1 MRIKDLFL
9 LFFLGCYVLGYSAIP
24 APDNN
29 CLTFDGENDYV
40 ALANESA
47 YDVTSRFTVEFW
59 IKVNEWD
66 RAWQAIITKGDNT
79 WRVQREFETNYIR
92 LDVGDKSV
100 SSTTEFNDGEWHHV
114 VCEKY
119 DYQLRIYVDGVVEDT
134 EWYAPLMCPTNNEP
148 VIIGENSGATGRF
161 FNGQI
166 DDIRFWNRAR
176 YHNTSS
182 LPPDLWNHPPDLG
195 DANLISYFSM
205 DDDSDPNLLVDDKGT
220 GNGTI
225 YGAQYVPSPLP
236 VGLNCYGGTY
246 SDPLVFEYD
255 LIKVF
260 DDIHTDD
267 SFTIEPGVTVEFHGY
282 FGITVGGIW
291 NTFEAIG
298 TEAEPII
305 FTVAD
310 TTGFSDIDDETDTAG
325 GWKNLNI
332 LTGPGHNDIRAIDHC
347 IFEYAKASAI
357 IVNDYTKMSI
367 TNSTFRNNYS
377 LGQAG
382 AVFVD
387 NNSMAQHES
396 QTAIENC
403 TFENNRAYGFSSGT
417 ADGGAIYINQN
428 DVIIRNCIFDGNI
441 SSGAGGA
448 VALNS
453 QNYSSYVFLTEFYNN
468 ILINNSALN
477 GGALAIYDYDDNTF
491 NNNIFKDNSATNGGG
506 IYFDGTANLGLY
518 NNIIM
523 GNTADSGNQIYINST
538 DSDPSFEY
546 SFIEGGFDDF
556 EGSGAGSY
564 SGTFANCSDRDPL
577 FVGSGDHPYDISD
590 VSPCINAGKPG
601 TTAGDYDFL
610 GNDRI
615 FTATASNNS
624 SIDTILNSIDIG
636 PYEKQQD
643 SGIIPND
650 FTVSSSLNLHHDLT
664 IPDGTTFTINK
675 SITMQPNVCINIYG
689 SLIAQ
694 GNQDSPLNIW
704 RTNIDNTTDEAML
717 NFFGPS
723 AEANFSQL
731 DFCKLVQ
738 PGNSSNVQYGGA
750 IYAEGYDDLLIRNTW
765 FLFGRAAYGGALAF
779 VNSSA
784 EVNSCVLLSN
794 QATTSGGAIYCSN
807 ASPILANLTIY
818 NNSSSGSHGAIAADA
833 QSDPEISSCII
844 WNNGDSPVSTD
855 LDVKFSDVEG
865 GYSGVQN
872 IDVDPLFISTNDP
885 YNPNLRLK
893 STSLCL
899 NAGMIDTSSLNLP
912 DIDYYGNPRIH
923 QHTNSYYT
931 RVDMGAYEYPGL
943 SSPYNLEASDGNNN
957 YPGYVN
963 LSWEFNGNYNPLNGF
978 QIYRNNNLI
987 GTVYPQIYSYSDY
1000 EATPGVI
1007 TEYSVVAYAGTE
1019 ISESSTDNG
1028 YLKPNGIITGTITT
1042 PNNNPVADIVV
1053 SLEPSSGYCLEIP
1066 QVASGVWMEVIDL
1079 TQFSELTVEMWVK
1092 TADSDCG
1099 LFSFWNFDLWE
1110 MNCVLGIN
1118 SDGKLLYTDGI
1129 DTVLQQ
1135 VDTLLVNDNQW
1146 HHLAVVSNTTTNQ
1159 TLIYLDTVLIADSPV
1174 AFNPGD
1180 AQGLCVEGYTGFA
1193 DDVRLWSDS
1202 RTQSE
1207 LTLNKTTVIPW
1218 NSENLLGY
1226 WGMNEGSGD
1235 ICFDATNYGNNG
1247 FINGTSWSADEP
1259 GIVLGGITNNW
1270 GEYSITQIPFGSY
1283 TTFTVTPSKPGHFF
1297 QPEQRL
1303 ITLSSSNISANNV
1316 DFTDDSLLP
1325 ISGRVMFQN
1334 TMEPVK
1340 EAYILL
1346 NGANSIP
1353 PTITD
1358 DEGYYVMEVE
1368 HGTEC
1373 LLSVD
1378 YHEHDFNR
1386 VWDLGAVTF
1395 PQANKNFENVTRTCC
1410 LVEVLG
1416 GEEGFPIGAFD
1427 ILLQSMSGNFA
1438 DTLLAGSFG
1447 GQWTAGRVIVDN
1459 IPPLNYNVTVTPN
1472 SAVYPG
1478 DPFNLLIDQQFIDL
1492 RTQSSD
1498 LRYPDLENPNT
1509 IKDTLTYVWYN
1520 DLQVAVTWPDD
1531 YDLKYFPSLPDNGFF
1546 VVPQNEW
1553 ITLEVSAFEDYEYDD
1568 NGHITYLNDC
1578 DITINDEIGPAG
1590 ETESAFVDTTI
1601 FVYEFAPYL
1610 PNLLSGGDRP
1620 YQNKIEIEVY
1630 DADQDR
1636 YAIQTDWAITEGAK
1650 PQESTFSTTSPEIP
1664 FLVLHDPPGDQSF
1677 ASFNQSSSQST
1688 AFSVQVD
1695 RGMGSTQETTICLGL
1710 DIVQDVGLFYSI
1722 QTEIDVTCDLIF
1734 GSSMNMHQ
1742 SNETEQLFTF
1752 TTSEEYTT
1760 SAEDQLIGLESDLFV
1775 GGAINLLWGLTKE
1788 LAWNDTI
1795 QDVEIED
1802 NIMVTPDGF
1811 ETMYIY
1817 TESQIRQNVI
1827 PNCYVIGDTASAVMW
1842 QSYLDM
1848 NLDNIDNAV
1857 ANPNHPGNISFNAG
1871 AGYSYEETTSSTSS
1885 RTFSFET
1892 TVSND
1897 FGMLI
1902 GGTVNGVGGT
1912 YGFSFET
1919 SITYGMSSTQTYETQ
1934 NTISY
1939 TLADDD
1945 EVSDLNYLP
1954 DYFTVDIKKDPVYG
1968 TPVFDLISGVSSNRW
1983 EPETTPR
1990 AGVTFGASTNS
2001 IQELAEGD
2009 VAVFLLYLG
2018 NDSRTHEDRRY
2029 YLTMHH
2035 GTNPGG
2041 ALVKINGF
2049 PLVDAIPID
2058 IPGDQMVN
2066 VVMTVEQGPS
2076 AYVYDD
2082 LTLEFYDLGDRGN
2095 DSPDSLVAGHDFY
2108 LFQEFDVSWEPP
2120 FSRVDIFSPNDN
2132 WILNAAN
2139 DDTLDIV
2146 LYEYDLSKPT
2156 FESIKFQYKHPY
2168 DDTWFT
2174 ASQIYRAELEQ
2185 LSTNYFTIEWDVD
2198 QISDGAYLIRAGTT
2212 DSIQADYY
2220 CQPVPGH
2227 IDRAIPEV
2235 LGIPQPGDGI
2245 LSLGDEIYVNFTEFI
2260 DPTFI
2265 DPFNTSLIINSTGDP
2280 IDIDIDCFENNV
2292 TLTSQWANYYI
2303 ENETLTA
2310 TVAGIKDLYGN
2321 VLSTPVV
2328 WEFYVNSNPVY
2339 WQTPKI
2345 EVIKPLGES
2354 MQITTH
2360 LINSGGQFSSWS
2372 INNLPNWLTADVYAG
2387 TLLPLD
2393 TQTINFT
2400 ISNELSFGT
2409 FIDTVYADI
2418 PALGIEPLVF
2428 EVSVLANPPD
2438 WAATQL
2444 NVYDYS
2450 MTITGELFMEG
2461 EISNDTNDIIGAFVE
2476 DDQGGLECRGYA
2488 SLQLCQY
2495 TTPASHQ
2502 FYLTVH
2508 SNEETADDLIF
2519 RVWDASTSKEHYG
2532 ITEEYSFVS
2541 GGIYGTILA
2550 PETIHVSNDLIR
2562 TIDCHDGWNWLS
2574 VNLLNS
2580 TSMGLNSVLSSLSP
2594 QDNDFIKNQ
2603 TSYAQYT
2610 SDLGW
2615 VGSLS
2620 EIATTEMV
2628 KLKLADDDELLLTG
2642 PLEDLTTTA
2651 ITYGS
2656 GWNWIGYLP
2665 HYSFT
2670 VNQALADLDNAA
2682 TGDLIKN
2689 QNGYAQFVEGYGWF
2703 GSLLFMNAGDGY
2715 MLHTANTGT
2724 FTYPENSAVAD
2735 NPEVYIANDY
2745 KNILTDDLTWTID
2758 PLAFEYSSNIT
2769 AIVSINDTI
2778 LNNENAV
2785 LGAFCNDECRGLAY
2799 PVNVQ
2804 GQWTFFLT
2812 QYANV
2817 QNEVFNYKVYLLDE
2831 ELEQALQESLQF
2843 VNNQVLG
2850 DPLDPFVFHVPSGTL
2865 PAPANVMVTFA
2876 SSQIELRWDEVI
2888 GADGY
2893 NVYSSADP
2901 QAAFPAEWTLEAEHI
2916 ELEFFADTDMTSNK
2930 KFYRITAVSSG
2941 RKVNNSADEGH

>member
-1 MRIKDLFL
+1 MRIKGLFL
-9 LFFLGCYVLGYSAIP
+9 LFLLGCYMLGFAAIP

-29 CLTFDGENDYV
+29 CLSFDGENDYV
-40 ALANESA
+40 VLANESA

-66 RAWQAIITKGDNT
+66 RAWQAIITKGDDT
-79 WRVQREFETNYIR
+79 WRVQRDFETNYIR
-92 LDVGDKSV
+92 LDVGDKFV

-119 DYQLRIYVDGVVEDT
+119 DNQLRIYVDGVVEDI
-134 EWYAPLMCPTNNEP
+134 EWYAPLCPTNNQP
-148 VIIGENSGATGRF
+148 VIIGENSGASGRF

-166 DDIRFWNRAR
+166 DDIRIWNRAR

-182 LPPDLWNHPPDLG
+182 LPPDLWNHPPDLSNG
-195 DANLISYFSM
+195 DLISYFSM

-225 YGAQYVPSPLP
+225 YGAQYVSSPTP
-236 VGLNCYGGTY
+236 VGLNLYAGEY
-246 SDPLVFEYD
+246 FDPLVFEYD
-255 LIKVF
+255 LVKIYGDVG
-260 DDIHTDD
+260 IRD
-267 SFTIEPGVTVEFHGY
+267 SLFIEPGVTVEFLGHY
-282 FGITVGGIW
+282 SITVH
-291 NTFEAIG
+291 NQAYFTAEG
-298 TEAEPII
+298 TESEPIT

-310 TTGFSDIDDETDTAG
+310 TTNFSVMNDETDTAG
-325 GWKNLNI
+325 SWKNIKFYNALELGTIN
-332 LTGPGHNDIRAIDHC
+332 HC
-347 IFEYAKASAI
+347 IFEYSKQTAVVINYNANLQIS
-357 IVNDYTKMSI
+357 
-367 TNSTFRNNYS
+367 NSLFRNNYS
-377 LGQAG
+377 LGKAG
-382 AVFVD
+382 AIYVYD
-387 NNSMAQHES
+387 NGYNDLI
-396 QTAIENC
+396 TTIDNC
-403 TFENNRAYGFSSGT
+403 VFENNRAYGFNSDD
-417 ADGGAIYINQN
+417 ANGGAIYLSAT
-428 DVIIRNCIFDGNI
+428 DVLIKNCLFDGNQ
-441 SSGAGGA
+441 SVNTGGA
-448 VALNS
+448 IALD
-453 QNYSSYVFLTEFYNN
+453 SSLSGNVTSFYNN
-468 ILINNSALN
+468 ILINNSSEN
-477 GGALAIYDYDDNTF
+477 GGALWIKDYDHNTF

-506 IYFDGTANLGLY
+506 IYFDGTANLALY

-523 GNTADSGNQIYINST
+523 GNTANSGNQIYINSF
-538 DSDPSFEY
+538 DSNPSFEY
-546 SFIEGGFDDF
+546 SIIEGGFADF
-556 EGSGAGSY
+556 AGAGVSSY
-564 SGTFANCSDRDPL
+564 SGTYDHCYDRDPL

-590 VSPCINAGKPG
+590 VSPCINGGKPG

-615 FTATASNNS
+615 FTATASNNGD
-624 SIDTILNSIDIG
+624 IDTILNSIDIG

-643 SGIIPND
+643 SGIISND
-650 FTVSSSLNLHHDLT
+650 FTVSSYLNLHHDLT
-664 IPDGTTFTINK
+664 IPDGTTFTINA
-675 SITMQPNVCINIYG
+675 SVNMEPDVCINIYG
-689 SLIAQ
+689 SLIAL
-694 GNQDSPLNIW
+694 GTFDYP
-704 RTNIDNTTDEAML
+704 RTIDRLNIDNTTDEAVL

-723 AEANFSQL
+723 TEDNFSQL
-731 DFCKLVQ
+731 DFCRITQ
-738 PGNSSNVQYGGA
+738 PGTTSNVQYGGA
-750 IYAEGYDDLLIRNTW
+750 IYVEGYDDLLIRNSQ
-765 FLFGRAAYGGALAF
+765 FKYGRAEHGGALAF

-784 EVNSCVLLSN
+784 EMNSCVLISN
-794 QATTSGGAIYCSN
+794 QSTTSGGAIHCSN

-818 NNSSSGSHGAIAADA
+818 DNTSDGTYGAIAADA

-844 WNNGDSPVSTD
+844 WNNGDSPVSTN
-855 LDVKFSDVEG
+855 LNVKFSDVEG
-865 GYSGVQN
+865 GYDGVQN
-872 IDVDPLFISTNDP
+872 IDADPNFVRTQVNNVD
-885 YNPNLRLK
+885 LRLK
-893 STSLCL
+893 SISPCL
-899 NAGMIDTSSLNLP
+899 NAGMVDTSSLNMPNL
-912 DIDYYGNPRIH
+912 DFYGNPRIH

-931 RVDMGAYEYPGL
+931 RVDMGGYEYPGL

-963 LSWEFNGNYNPLNGF
+963 LSWEFNDGYNPLNGF
-978 QIYRNNNLI
+978 QIYRNNNLV

-1000 EATPGVI
+1000 EATPGVMY
-1007 TEYSVVAYAGTE
+1007 EYSVVAYAGTE
-1019 ISESSTDNG
+1019 ISEPSTDSG

-1042 PNNNPVADIVV
+1042 PNNNPVADITV
-1053 SLEPSSGYCLEIP
+1053 SLEPSSGYCLEFDEGIFGSEVGNIDFYDTTLEFWIKTQQTDTDLFDFISVTLP
-1066 QVASGVWMEVIDL
+1066 DSVETIEASLQIDAAGNL
-1079 TQFSELTVEMWVK
+1079 
-1092 TADSDCG
+1092 
-1099 LFSFWNFDLWE
+1099 
-1110 MNCVLGIN
+1110 I
-1118 SDGKLLYTDGI
+1118 YTDDAI
-1129 DTVLQQ
+1129 SIQQ
-1135 VDTLLVNDNQW
+1135 DVDSLVVNDNQW
-1146 HHLAVVSNTTTNQ
+1146 HHIAVVTDLAQSNTKMYIDGVQ
-1159 TLIYLDTVLIADSPV
+1159 V
-1174 AFNPGD
+1174 
-1180 AQGLCVEGYTGFA
+1180 A
-1193 DDVRLWSDS
+1193 DDNSAIDISGSLIFICGNVDFFSGVLDDIRLWNTV
-1202 RTQSE
+1202 RTEEQINAAKN
-1207 LTLNKTTVIPW
+1207 LVIPW
-1218 NSENLLGY
+1218 NSEGLVGY

-1247 FINGTSWSADEP
+1247 NMYGTSWSADEP

-1303 ITLSSSNISANNV
+1303 ITLSSSNISANDV

-1334 TMEPVK
+1334 TMEPVQ

-1378 YHEHDFNR
+1378 YHGHEFNR

-1395 PQANKNFENVTRTCC
+1395 PQANKHFENVTRTCC

-1438 DTLLAGSFG
+1438 DTLLAGSFS

-1478 DPFNLLIDQQFIDL
+1478 DPFDLLLDQQFTDL

-1498 LRYPDLENPNT
+1498 LRYPDLDNPNA

-1520 DLQVAVTWPDD
+1520 DLQVAVEWPDD
-1531 YDLKYFPSLPDNGFF
+1531 YDLKYFLSLPNNSFF

-1578 DITINDEIGPAG
+1578 DITINDEIGPTG
-1590 ETESAFVDTTI
+1590 ETETAFVDTTI

-1610 PNLLSGGDRP
+1610 PNLLSGGNRP

-1677 ASFNQSSSQST
+1677 ASFNQSSSHST

-1695 RGMGSTQETTICLGL
+1695 RAQGSTHDATLSLGL
-1710 DIVQDVGLFYSI
+1710 DIVQNVGLLYSV
-1722 QTEIDVTCDLIF
+1722 QTEIDVICDMTYS
-1734 GSSMNMHQ
+1734 SSMNMHQ
-1742 SNETEQLFTF
+1742 SKETEQLFTF
-1752 TTSEEYTT
+1752 TTTEEYTT
-1760 SAEDQLIGLESDLFV
+1760 SADDQLIGLESDLFV

-1827 PNCYVIGDTASAVMW
+1827 PNCYAIQDTASAVMW
-1842 QSYLDM
+1842 QNYLDM
-1848 NLDNIDNAV
+1848 NLDNIDDAV

-1871 AGYSYEETTSSTSS
+1871 AGYTYEETTSSTSS
-1885 RTFSFET
+1885 KSFTFET
-1892 TVSND
+1892 TVSNE
-1897 FGMLI
+1897 FGMLV
-1902 GGTVNGVGGT
+1902 GALLNGVGGS
-1912 YGFSFET
+1912 YGYTFET

-1934 NTISY
+1934 NTMTY
-1939 TLADDD
+1939 VLADDD
-1945 EVSDLNYLP
+1945 EVSDLNFLP

-2009 VAVFLLYLG
+2009 VAVFLLHLG

-2049 PLVDAIPID
+2049 PLIDAIPID
-2058 IPGDQMVN
+2058 IPGDQMVD
-2066 VVMTVEQGPS
+2066 VVMTLEQGPS

-2082 LTLEFYDLGDRGN
+2082 LTLEFYDLGDRGH
-2095 DSPDSLVAGHDFY
+2095 DSPDSLISDHDFY

-2120 FSRVDIFSPNDN
+2120 YSRVDIFSPNED

-2174 ASQIYRAELEQ
+2174 ADQIYRAELEQ
-2185 LSTNYFTIEWDVD
+2185 LSTNYFTVEWAVD

-2220 CQPVPGH
+2220 CQPVAGH

-2235 LGIPQPGDGI
+2235 LGNPQPGDGI

-2265 DPFNTSLIINSTGDP
+2265 DPFTTSLIINSTGDP

-2328 WEFYVNSNPVY
+2328 WEFYVNSNPVF
-2339 WQTPKI
+2339 WETSKI
-2345 EVIKPLGES
+2345 ELIKPLGES

-2372 INNLPNWLTADVYAG
+2372 INSLPDWLTADIYTG

-2461 EISNDTNDIIGAFVE
+2461 ETSDDTNDIIGAFVE

-2532 ITEEYSFVS
+2532 ITEQYSFVS

-2550 PETIHVSNDLIR
+2550 PETIHVSDDLIR

-2574 VNLLNS
+2574 VNLVNS
-2580 TSMGLNSVLSSLSP
+2580 TAMGLNTVLASLSP

-2610 SDLGW
+2610 TDLGW

-2628 KLKLADDDELLLTG
+2628 KLNLANDDELLITG
-2642 PLEDLTTTA
+2642 PLEDLTSTA
-2651 ITYGS
+2651 ISYGS

-2689 QNGYAQFVEGYGWF
+2689 QNGYAQYVEGFGWY
-2703 GSLLFMNAGDGY
+2703 GSLLFMNAGDGF

-2735 NPEVYIANDY
+2735 NPEVYIANDH
-2745 KNILTDDLTWTID
+2745 KNLLIDDLTWTVD
-2758 PLAFEYSSNIT
+2758 PLAFEFSSNIT
-2769 AIVSINDTI
+2769 AVVSISDTI
-2778 LNNENAV
+2778 LNSENAV

-2799 PVNVQ
+2799 PLSVQ

-2817 QNEVFNYKVYLLDE
+2817 QNETFNYKVYLIEDD
-2831 ELEQALQESLQF
+2831 LEVDLAESLQF
-2843 VNNQVLG
+2843 VNNQILG

-2865 PAPANVMVTFA
+2865 PAPANVMITIT

-2893 NVYSSADP
+2893 KVYSSADP
-2901 QAAFPAEWTLEAEHI
+2901 QAAFPAEWALEAEHI
-2916 ELEFFADTDMTSNK
+2916 AIEFYADTDITNDK